1 MERKRGYSDTKRG
14 IKLAEKRRDDIFKGR
29 NTKEYPSVSDEINY
43 NLTRADKMRISRDDK
58 GNDNYSSWHLA
69 RAYRIV
75 EKSDLSEDEKERY
88 LNAIEKRARRLERTV
103 HKAYEAYKIGR
114 GSRNFEPFMATAI
127 VDARDI
133 IDSISKI
140 RRKKQNPSLEHKT
153 LAVFI
158 VAGILAGLFF
168 LSPNLTGNVIGNLNQ
183 TSSNW
188 LGAVLLVAGVAGAFF
203 WLRGREIN

>member
-1 MERKRGYSDTKRG
+1 MEKKRGYSDTKRG
-14 IKLAEKRRDDIFKGR
+14 IKLAEKRRDDIIRGR
-29 NTKEYPSVSDEINY
+29 NTKEYPSVGDEINY
-43 NLTRADKMRISRDDK
+43 NLTQADDLRISRDDK
-58 GNDNYSSWHLA
+58 GNDNYSSWHLE

-133 IDSISKI
+133 IDAISEK
-140 RRKKQNPSLEHKT
+140 RKKRNPGLEHKT
-153 LAVFI
+153 LGVFI
-158 VAGILAGLFF
+158 IAGILGGLFF
-168 LSPNLTGNVIGNLNQ
+168 LSPNFTGNVIGNLNQ
-183 TSSNW
+183 ASSNW
-188 LGAVLLVAGVAGAFF
+188 LGVVLLVAGLVAGFF
-203 WLRGREIN
+203 WLKGRKR

>member
-1 MERKRGYSDTKRG
+1 MLIMEKKRTYSDTKKG
-14 IKLAEKRRDDIFKGR
+14 IKLAEKRRDDILRGR
-29 NTKEYPSVSDEINY
+29 NTKEYPSVGDEINY
-43 NLTRADKMRISRDDK
+43 NLNQADKMRISRDDK

-69 RAYRIV
+69 RAYSIV

-103 HKAYEAYKIGR
+103 HKAYEVYKFGC
-114 GSRNFEPFMATAI
+114 GGRNFEPFMATAI

-133 IDSISKI
+133 IDAISEK
-140 RRKKQNPSLEHKT
+140 RKKPKLGLEHKT

-158 VAGILAGLFF
+158 IAGILAGLFF
-168 LSPNLTGNVIGNLNQ
+168 LSPNFTGNVIGSLNQ

-188 LGAVLLVAGVAGAFF
+188 LGAVLLVAGLVGGFF
-203 WLRGREIN
+203 WLKGK